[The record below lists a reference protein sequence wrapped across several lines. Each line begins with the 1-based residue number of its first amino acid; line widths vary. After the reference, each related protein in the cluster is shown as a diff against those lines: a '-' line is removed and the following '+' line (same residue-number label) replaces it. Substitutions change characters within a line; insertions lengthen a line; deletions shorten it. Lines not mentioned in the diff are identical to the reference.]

1 LACRADDD
9 TSGAAYTG
17 RDFLER
23 NMTMKVALIAAAVL
37 SLGVAAHVAE
47 QARPE
52 AAMARA
58 ATNFL
63 AVLDA
68 TQRAKAQFAFES
80 EERFNWHF
88 IPRTRQGLP
97 LKEMTPAQRDAAFA
111 LLKTGLSASGFSR
124 AESIRSLEL
133 VLRAMEKR
141 DSRDPEMYFF
151 TIFGPPDGAAWAW
164 RYEGHHLAQ
173 NWTIVRGKAVATSPA
188 FFGAN
193 PAEVLDGPMKGTRA
207 LPTEADLGWA
217 LLDGLSAAA
226 RQKAVIGPKAPNDIL
241 TANARKAS
249 MLENNGLAAG
259 DMTKAEQAMLMTL
272 IETHASA
279 QAPALATSRLAKIR
293 EGGVQ
298 NIRFAW
304 MGATTKAPG
313 AAHYYRIQ
321 GPTFLI
327 EYDNTQNNANHQ
339 HIVWRDFKGDFGDDL
354 LAAHYAAVPHDA
366 GRR

>member
-1 LACRADDD
+1 MKRKLA
-9 TSGAAYTG
+9 
-17 RDFLER
+17 L
-23 NMTMKVALIAAAVL
+23 VAGVVL
-37 SLGVAAHVAE
+37 TLGVGAHMAE

-58 ATNFL
+58 ATDFL
-63 AVLDA
+63 ATLDA
-68 TQRAKAQFAFES
+68 AQRAKAQFAFES

-88 IPRTRQGLP
+88 IPRTRLGLP
-97 LKEMTPAQRDAAFA
+97 LKEMTPAQRDAAFV
-111 LLKTGLSASGFSR
+111 LLKTGLSAPGFTR

-151 TIFGPPDGAAWAW
+151 TIFGTPDAAAWAW

-173 NWTIVRGKAVATSPA
+173 NWTIIRGKAVATSPA

-193 PAEVLDGPMKGTRA
+193 PAEVMDGPQKGTRA
-207 LPTEADLGWA
+207 LATEGDLAWA
-217 LLDGLSAAA
+217 LLDGLSETA
-226 RQKAVIGPKAPNDIL
+226 RGKAVVGATAPNDII
-241 TANARKAS
+241 TANSRKAS
-249 MLENNGLAAG
+249 MLDNNGLAAG
-259 DMTKAEQAMLMTL
+259 EMTKTELGLLMAL
-272 IETHASA
+272 IDAHATT
-279 QAPALATSRLAKIR
+279 QAPALAALRLGKIR
-293 EGGVQ
+293 EAGIQ
-298 NIRFAW
+298 NVRFAW
-304 MGATTKAPG
+304 IGATKKAPG

-366 GRR
+366 ARK